1 MCAPSPAGHN
11 ELTARG
17 IQIARGNV
25 LTGDQI
31 DFLVGTAPPASF

>member
-11 ELTARG
+11 ELTERG
-17 IQIARGNV
+17 IQITRGNV

-31 DFLVGTAPPASF
+31 DFLVGTA